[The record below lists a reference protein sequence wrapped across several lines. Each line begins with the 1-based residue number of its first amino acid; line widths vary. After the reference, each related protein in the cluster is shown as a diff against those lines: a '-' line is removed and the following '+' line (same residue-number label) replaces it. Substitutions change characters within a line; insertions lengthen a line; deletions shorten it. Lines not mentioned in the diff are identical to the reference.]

1 MLLNSDTQEAHK
13 KHNIIILRKHFP
25 PFQRGGVLLLLYHS
39 LGGLLGL

>member
-25 PFQRGGVLLLLYHS
+25 PFQRGGFFIVIAIP
-39 LGGLLGL
+39 